1 MIQEV
6 FMSISIEDTNVLRTL
21 GEQYIEIA
29 GLTVHKEKTKLWKA
43 LNRGQMERPMVC
55 IDQLPWNEL
64 NQNDEL
70 TCKVI
75 DPFWRKVELD
85 LRKTIYK
92 WNHFPVDMVI
102 EPYITIPK
110 VIENTNFGIRADVE
124 KIELTKGTTAA
135 SQHFTRLLKDFDDL
149 DKIKDMQITVDKN
162 LSDFYYNEASQI
174 FNGIAPF
181 MQSHGIQF
189 HLGIWDKLSQ
199 YIGMEDVY
207 YELLDN
213 PDFIH
218 ASMDRLTESTIQ
230 GIKQANEL
238 QIHNDIS
245 NTCHCSYVY
254 TDELLPSYGKGLG
267 ALSKNSWGMGLA
279 QLFTAA
285 SPQSFEEFE
294 LPYITRM
301 AEHFGMI
308 YYGCCERLDDRLDIV
323 KKIPNVKKVSCS
335 PWSKRKEFAEK
346 IGNELIMSN
355 KPIPTFIAM
364 ETVDWD
370 EVRSDL
376 KLTADL
382 ANSNKVNLE
391 YILKDI
397 STVRCQPDR
406 LTKWADIAMELVEGV

>member
-1 MIQEV
+1 
-6 FMSISIEDTNVLRTL
+6 MSISIEDSNVLRAL
-21 GEQYIEIA
+21 GEQYMDIA
-29 GLTVHKEKTKLWKA
+29 GLAVHKEKIKLWKA
-43 LNRGQMERPMVC
+43 LNRGQMERPLVC

-70 TCKVI
+70 TCKVT
-75 DPFWRKVELD
+75 DPFWRRVELD

-92 WNHFPVDMVI
+92 WNHLPVDMVV

-110 VIENTNFGIRADVE
+110 VINNTNYGIEADVD
-124 KIELTKGTTAA
+124 KIEMNKGTTAA
-135 SQHFTRLLKDFDDL
+135 SQHFTRILKNLEDI
-149 DKIKDMQITVDKN
+149 DKIKDMQITVDED
-162 LSDFYYNEASQI
+162 LSDYYYNEASQI
-174 FNGIAPF
+174 FKDIAPV

-189 HLGIWDKLSQ
+189 HLGIWDQLSQ
-199 YIGMEDVY
+199 YIGMEEIY
-207 YELLDN
+207 YEFLDN

-218 ASMDRLTESTIQ
+218 ACMDRLTESTIH

-238 QIHNDIS
+238 QIHNEIS

-254 TDELLPSYGKGLG
+254 TDELLQGPGKGLG

-285 SPQSFEEFE
+285 SPQSLEEFE
-294 LPYITRM
+294 LPYISKM

-346 IGNELIMSN
+346 IGTDLVMSN
-355 KPIPTFIAM
+355 KPIPTFLAS

-370 EVRSDL
+370 EVRADL
-376 KLTADL
+376 QLTADL
-382 ANSNKVNLE
+382 AKSNNVNLE

-397 STVRCQPDR
+397 STVRFQPDR
-406 LTKWADIAMELVEGV
+406 LTKWAEIAMEVVES